1 MDRVNP
7 ATTDPETIFL
17 TWFRDHRGILFKIAR
32 SFAASAAD
40 QDELFQE
47 MLFQLWRSAA
57 RFRGESKASTW
68 VYRVCFHTAQTWR
81 RGEERREYW
90 KGALAAEPA
99 PEAPSSVAC
108 ERSEALGALYRAVR
122 GLPEAERTLVLLLLD
137 GQSYREIAEVTG
149 LTENHVGV
157 ALSRARK
164 KLAAAM
170 QEVRRE
176 L

>member
-1 MDRVNP
+1 MNS

-17 TWFRDHRGILFKIAR
+17 TWLRDHRGILFKIAR
-32 SFAASAAD
+32 SFAATAAD

-57 RFRGESKASTW
+57 RFRGEAKASTW

-90 KGALAAEPA
+90 KGAIAAEPA
-99 PEAPSSVAC
+99 PEASSSAASSD
-108 ERSEALGALYRAVR
+108 RSEALEALYRAVR

-176 L
+176 R